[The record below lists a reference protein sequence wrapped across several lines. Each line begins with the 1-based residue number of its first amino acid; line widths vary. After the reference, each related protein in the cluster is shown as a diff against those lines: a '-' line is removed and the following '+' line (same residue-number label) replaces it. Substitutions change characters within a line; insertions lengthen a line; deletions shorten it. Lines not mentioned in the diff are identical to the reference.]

1 MADERVETCL
11 TCESAVGFGSS
22 QSLGSPGSHET
33 PTGRFGSM
41 GAAPRSEAQ
50 QVPKGK
56 LAWWVPPDALD
67 LASFRLRPYGKRSG
81 DSTVART
88 SEPGE

>member
-22 QSLGSPGSHET
+22 QSLGSPSSHET

-41 GAAPRSEAQ
+41 GAAPRSEAE
-50 QVPKGK
+50 QVPEGET
-56 LAWWVPPDALD
+56 
-67 LASFRLRPYGKRSG
+67 RLVGTAAPLPL
-81 DSTVART
+81 TVT
-88 SEPGE
+88 SLRVGGLGAVCAC

>member
-33 PTGRFGSM
+33 PTGRLGSL
-41 GAAPRSEAQ
+41 GGAPRRYAQ
-50 QVPKGK
+50 H
-56 LAWWVPPDALD
+56 
-67 LASFRLRPYGKRSG
+67 FPYG
-81 DSTVART
+81 
-88 SEPGE
+88 

>member
-41 GAAPRSEAQ
+41 GAKRSKS
-50 QVPKGK
+50 PKGK
-56 LAWWVPPDALD
+56 LAWWELPSPTAPRMPRRPFCML
-67 LASFRLRPYGKRSG
+67 LARLGWG
-81 DSTVART
+81 I
-88 SEPGE
+88 GG